1 MSAHLKTLKS
11 LPKISRT
18 LMSAMAKFGSYA
30 GQLLRVNL
38 RTRSIRNEPL
48 DEKIVRTYLGSKG
61 LSAYVLFKE
70 LQLGTNPLGPE
81 NRLVF
86 MTGPLTGTTA
96 PMPNRFSVSAM
107 SPLTNTWCDSHC
119 GGSWGPELKF
129 AGYDGIIVED
139 KSPDPVYLNIVD
151 DAIKI
156 LNADFVWGSDTF
168 STERV
173 LKDKH
178 ASDRM
183 PRVACIGPAGEREAL
198 LAAVMSEARA
208 AGRGGM
214 GAVMGSKNLK
224 AMVVTG
230 HKYKPKDFV
239 AKPEAFSKAV
249 KSCYTILSQ
258 NKITGPAKGGR
269 LSLYGTANIIS
280 DINTAGG
287 WPTSNFQMGMFEHV
301 SDLKGETFADKLW
314 IPRNAPGSRPCYGC
328 PILCAH
334 VAIARDG
341 KYAGTFDEGP
351 EYETIWCFGPHCDV
365 SNREAI
371 ARADYLCDYYG
382 LDTISVGNT
391 VGFLMECYEKG
402 LITSEDTDGIDLR
415 FGNAD
420 AMVEAVDL
428 AGKGFGKLGELVS
441 NGVRKAS
448 ERIGKESDK
457 FAIHVKGLELP
468 AYCPRAAQG
477 MGLNYAVGDRGACHL
492 HAWTAGSEMIQP
504 PSADP
509 TTTKGKA
516 EEVKRL
522 TEETNAV
529 WDSTGICRLSGWA
542 LSAQDIFEMVNAATG
557 FRYQSLSELSEI
569 GERINN
575 LTRAFN
581 VREGLSKK
589 DDTLAHRL
597 LKEPLPDGP
606 CKGQVVKLEE
616 MLTEYYKL
624 CGWDTGGKPTKEKLT
639 ELALD
644 FVVGDLYGKEA

>member
-1 MSAHLKTLKS
+1 MN
-11 LPKISRT
+11 
-18 LMSAMAKFGSYA
+18 AMTKFGSYA
-30 GQLLRVNL
+30 GQLLKVSL
-38 RTRSIRNEPL
+38 RTKSIRKEPL
-48 DEKIVRTYLGSKG
+48 DKKVVRTYLGSKG
-61 LSAYVLFKE
+61 LSAYILFNE
-70 LQLGTNPLGPE
+70 LQPGTNPLGSE

-96 PMPNRFSVSAM
+96 PMPSRFSVSAK

-119 GGSWGPELKF
+119 GGSWAPELKF

-139 KSPDPVYLNIVD
+139 KSPEPVYLNIVD
-151 DAIKI
+151 DEVKI

-168 STERV
+168 STERM

-183 PRVACIGPAGEREAL
+183 PRVACIGPSGERKAL
-198 LAAVMSEARA
+198 LAAVISEARA

-224 AMVVTG
+224 AIVVTG
-230 HKYKPKDFV
+230 HRYRPKDFV
-239 AKPEAFSKAV
+239 AKPEALSKAV
-249 KSCYTILSQ
+249 KSCYAILSQ
-258 NKITGPAKGGR
+258 SKITGPSKGGR

-287 WPTSNFQMGMFEHV
+287 WPTRNFQTGIFEHA

-314 IPRNAPGSRPCYGC
+314 IPRNAPGTRPCYSC
-328 PILCAH
+328 PVLCAH
-334 VAIARDG
+334 VAIVRDG

-351 EYETIWCFGPHCDV
+351 EYESIWSLGPQCDV
-365 SNREAI
+365 SSREAI

-391 VGFLMECYEKG
+391 IGFLMECYEKG
-402 LITSEDTDGIDLR
+402 LITSEDTEGIDLR

-420 AMVEAVDL
+420 AMVAAVDL

-441 NGVRKAS
+441 NGVRKAA

-492 HAWTAGSEMIQP
+492 QAWTAGSEMIQP
-504 PSADP
+504 PSTDP
-509 TTTKGKA
+509 TTTEGKA

-522 TEETNAV
+522 TEEANAV
-529 WDSTGICRLSGWA
+529 WDSTGICRISGWA

-557 FRYQSLSELSEI
+557 FRYQGLSELSEI

-589 DDTLAHRL
+589 DDTLACRL

-624 CGWDTGGKPTKEKLT
+624 CGWDTSGKPTKEKLT
-639 ELALD
+639 ELGLD
-644 FVVGDLYGKEA
+644 FVVKKLYGKQA

>member
-1 MSAHLKTLKS
+1 MNGMT
-11 LPKISRT
+11 
-18 LMSAMAKFGSYA
+18 KFGSYA
-30 GQLLRVNL
+30 GQILRINL
-38 RTRSIRNEPL
+38 RTKSIRKEPL
-48 DEKIVRTYLGSKG
+48 DKKIARTYLGSKG
-61 LSAYVLFKE
+61 LSAYMLFNE
-70 LQLGTNPLGPE
+70 LEPGTNPLGPE

-96 PMPNRFSVSAM
+96 PMPNRFSVSAK
-107 SPLTNTWCDSHC
+107 SPLTNSWCDSHC
-119 GGSWGPELKF
+119 GGSWAPELKF
-129 AGYDGIIVED
+129 AGYDGIVVED
-139 KSPDPVYLNIVD
+139 KSPEPVYLNIVD
-151 DAIKI
+151 DTVKTLDAK
-156 LNADFVWGSDTF
+156 FVWGSDTF
-168 STERV
+168 STDRV

-178 ASDRM
+178 SSDRM
-183 PRVACIGPAGEREAL
+183 PRVACIGPAGERKAL
-198 LAAVMSEARA
+198 LASVISEARA
-208 AGRGGM
+208 VGRGGM

-224 AMVVTG
+224 ALVVTG
-230 HKYKPKDFV
+230 HKYKPKDF
-239 AKPEAFSKAV
+239 AARPEALSKAV

-287 WPTSNFQMGMFEHV
+287 WPTRNFQTGMFEHA

-328 PILCAH
+328 PVLCAH
-334 VAIARDG
+334 VAIVRDG
-341 KYAGTFDEGP
+341 RYAGTFDEGP
-351 EYETIWCFGPHCDV
+351 EYESIWSLGPQCDV

-402 LITSEDTDGIDLR
+402 LITSEETGGIDLR

-428 AGKGFGKLGELVS
+428 AGKGFGKLGELIS
-441 NGVRKAS
+441 NGVRKAA
-448 ERIGKESDK
+448 EHIGKESDR
-457 FAIHVKGLELP
+457 FAVHVKGLELP

-492 HAWTAGSEMIQP
+492 HAWTAGSEMLQP
-504 PSADP
+504 PSMDP
-509 TTTKGKA
+509 RATEGKA
-516 EEVKRL
+516 ESVKHL

-529 WDSTGICRLSGWA
+529 WDSTGICRLLGWG
-542 LSAQDIFEMVNAATG
+542 LSPQDIFEMVNGATG
-557 FRYQSLSELSEI
+557 FGYQSLSALSEI

-589 DDTLAHRL
+589 DDTLAYRL
-597 LKEPLPDGP
+597 LKEPLPEGP

-624 CGWDTGGKPTKEKLT
+624 CGWDAEGKPTKEKLT
-639 ELALD
+639 ELGLD
-644 FVVGDLYGKEA
+644 FVVKKLYGKQA